1 MKSIVWK
8 HHISEH
14 FKDGTLTT
22 DGGAGVG
29 GTVFIDYEKMME
41 YLKKDGR
48 EWYVAELEVDETELE
63 FNFKQNY
70 VATILVNRIS
80 KTGYKP
86 IK

>member
-29 GTVFIDYEKMME
+29 GTVFMDYEKMVE

-70 VATILVNRIS
+70 MATILVNRIS

>member
-1 MKSIVWK
+1 
-8 HHISEH
+8 
-14 FKDGTLTT
+14 
-22 DGGAGVG
+22 
-29 GTVFIDYEKMME
+29 ME